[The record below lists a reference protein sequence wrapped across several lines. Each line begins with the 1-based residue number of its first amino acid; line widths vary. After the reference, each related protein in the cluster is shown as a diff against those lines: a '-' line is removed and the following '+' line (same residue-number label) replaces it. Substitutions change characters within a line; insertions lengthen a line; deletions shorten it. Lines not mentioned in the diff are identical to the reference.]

1 MTKNDQMALERKD
14 KVTERERQADCYQGT
29 NQHVDNPTEQ
39 GRDLNR
45 GKDVDLDLGLASPW
59 LKRRRVGTSTLW
71 RKR

>member
-1 MTKNDQMALERKD
+1 MTKNDQTALEIG
-14 KVTERERQADCYQGT
+14 VTKESVRYQGT

-39 GRDLNR
+39 EGDLDR
-45 GKDVDLDLGLASPW
+45 GKDKDLDLGLASSW